1 MQPLPATMIS
11 SLTSCSSGSD
21 QHSRYGV
28 SGVSLLGW
36 KLGSGVE
43 PKGGTMGFHYWGNV
57 LRNQSLSLYQVQAQA
72 VQEDKREKRLLWAPT
87 LEQMV
92 WREPS
97 GLWWPL
103 RTREGTLGSWGQEEG
118 DWRVES

>member
-1 MQPLPATMIS
+1 
-11 SLTSCSSGSD
+11 
-21 QHSRYGV
+21 
-28 SGVSLLGW
+28 
-36 KLGSGVE
+36 
-43 PKGGTMGFHYWGNV
+43 MGFHYWGNV

-92 WREPS
+92 WWEPS